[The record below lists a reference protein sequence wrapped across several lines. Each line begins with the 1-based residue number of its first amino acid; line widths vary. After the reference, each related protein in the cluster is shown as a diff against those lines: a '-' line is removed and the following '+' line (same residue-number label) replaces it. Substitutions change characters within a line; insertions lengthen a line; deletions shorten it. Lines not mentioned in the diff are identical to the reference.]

1 MIRLPPRSTLFPS
14 TALFRSERIDISGN
28 TRPQDRV
35 IRREFR
41 IAEGDAFNAAQ
52 IRRSRQRIRDLG
64 YFSDVQV
71 TSQPGS
77 APDRAVLNTQVA
89 ERATG
94 EVSLGGGYSTDAGAL
109 ADVGLRER
117 NLLGDRKSTRL
128 NSSHANISYAVF
140 C

>member
-71 TSQPGS
+71 TSSPGS
-77 APDRAVLNTQVA
+77 APDRAVLNTQVT

-94 EVSLGGGYSTDAGAL
+94 RSEEHTSELQSRQYLVCRLLLDQYNVSG
-109 ADVGLRER
+109 
-117 NLLGDRKSTRL
+117 
-128 NSSHANISYAVF
+128 
-140 C
+140 